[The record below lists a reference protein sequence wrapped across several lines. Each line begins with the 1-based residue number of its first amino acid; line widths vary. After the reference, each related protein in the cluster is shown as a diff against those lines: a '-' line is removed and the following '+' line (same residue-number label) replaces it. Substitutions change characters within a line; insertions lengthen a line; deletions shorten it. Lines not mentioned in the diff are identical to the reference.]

1 MARSSRSN
9 AATETLSPLNGGFEV
24 YVVHH
29 HRIGTRDDAIDSD
42 SGVLNRRW
50 QPRFLLVNFSD
61 TTEARTT
68 FSRLSRGFGAE
79 RCQRHIHQRP
89 RNERRLQLEWE
100 AADTFCS
107 NGAVIFSGTGENIS
121 SQSLGFVTA
130 MLRSNCIDGPIVRVA
145 DALQRPSIGNAGTFI
160 IGVSSITPDT
170 AMAVFELVVALNT
183 PPLRPCEF
191 DAEDVLMQGP
201 SRRHAVLVEAICL
214 RAFTCEIVYSDAA
227 DELAVREA
235 DFIIANFVAENL
247 QLAELTRIQTAL
259 RKQPTAD
266 WCFTSQAPREALVA
280 PCLPLV
286 DVVAITMI
294 VYRQNS
300 R

>member
-9 AATETLSPLNGGFEV
+9 AATETLPPLNGGFEV
-24 YVVHH
+24 YAVEH
-29 HRIGTRDDAIDSD
+29 HRLGTYLDEVDND
-42 SGVLNRRW
+42 SGVQNRRW

-68 FSRLSRGFGAE
+68 FSRLSQGFDAE

-100 AADTFCS
+100 ANDTFCS

-121 SQSLGFVTA
+121 SKSLSFVTS
-130 MLRSNCIDGPIVRVA
+130 MLRANCIDGPIVRVA
-145 DALQRPSIGNAGTFI
+145 DKLQRLTIGNARTFI
-160 IGVSSITPDT
+160 SGVSSTTPDT
-170 AMAVFELVVALNT
+170 ALAAFQLVVALNT

-191 DAEDVLMQGP
+191 DNEDVLMQGP

-214 RAFTCEIVYSDAA
+214 RAFTCEIVYPDAA
-227 DELAVREA
+227 DELSVREA
-235 DFIIANFVAENL
+235 DFIIANFVADKL
-247 QLAELTRIQTAL
+247 QLAELTRIQSAL
-259 RKQPTAD
+259 RKQTTAD
-266 WCFTSQAPREALVA
+266 WCFTSQAPCEALVA
-280 PCLPLV
+280 PCLPLH
-286 DVVAITMI
+286 DVVAITMV